1 MKNLHPP
8 QVIFFDAAGTLL
20 EVRGSVGEIY
30 SRVASQYDL
39 HVDAKQLQQGFAR
52 WFRLQPPM
60 AFPIGPAETPNEKL
74 PLMEKDWW
82 RNLVRAVFSDCGAF
96 PHFDD
101 FFDDLFERFRTSEFW
116 RVYDDVMPA
125 LGELKRRGLRLGVIS
140 NFDSRLLDVLGA
152 CGLEQFFDSV
162 HISTQVGAAK
172 PDLVIFQ
179 AALKDHAIE
188 PHQALH
194 IGDSPRED
202 VEGAQAAGIQA
213 VLLDRSL
220 CPAEN
225 PTSANITSLDQL
237 PALLTA

>member
-1 MKNLHPP
+1 LKNLHPP

-39 HVDAKQLQQGFAR
+39 HADAGQLQEGFAR

-60 AFPIGPAETPNEKL
+60 AFPIGPAETSNEKL
-74 PLMEKDWW
+74 QLMEKDWW

-101 FFDDLFERFRTSEFW
+101 FFDDLFERFRTNEFW
-116 RVYDDVMPA
+116 RVYDDVAPA
-125 LGELKRRGLRLGVIS
+125 LGELKRRGFRLGVIS
-140 NFDSRLLDVLGA
+140 NFDSRLLDVLRA

-172 PDLVIFQ
+172 PDPAIFQ
-179 AALKDHAIE
+179 AALKDHSIE
-188 PHQALH
+188 PSQALH
-194 IGDSPRED
+194 VGDSLRED
-202 VEGAQAAGIQA
+202 VEGAQAAGLEA
-213 VLLDRSL
+213 LLLDRDCSATGNRRSICIASL
-220 CPAEN
+220 N
-225 PTSANITSLDQL
+225 QLLDL
-237 PALLTA
+237 PER